1 MTSIRTLHKPI
12 PRLAGSRLN
21 RLPILLNMKYKPQ
34 MKYLPI
40 YAAIVC
46 AILSACSTLQPG
58 NDPVVV
64 RAEQTQ
70 TISKDTLDAF
80 VTYERNNDS
89 TLRALNPAIHTYANY
104 VRAHG
109 QQWLRTLQAE
119 KLAYKNNRT
128 AENKANLLTAV
139 AVLQEAV
146 KQIGIYMSQAQA
158 GGH

>member
-1 MTSIRTLHKPI
+1 MKF
-12 PRLAGSRLN
+12 
-21 RLPILLNMKYKPQ
+21 LPV
-34 MKYLPI
+34 
-40 YAAIVC
+40 YAAAICMLMGAC
-46 AILSACSTLQPG
+46 AQLQSG
-58 NDPVVV
+58 SDPVVV

-80 VTYERNNDS
+80 VTYERNNDA
-89 TLRALNPAIHTYANY
+89 TLRALNPQIHTYANY

-128 AENKANLLTAV
+128 GENKANLLTAV

-158 GGH
+158 GVH